1 METQFGTGIYQ
12 IRNAVS
18 PSVCSDYV
26 QQGNRVGW
34 SPTNISEL
42 NPLFSRS
49 QTSVS
54 IDTQVLFAAIQHT
67 APSRLDDMEI
77 VSLVKQR
84 TACMRYSE
92 GEYFGL
98 HTDTPFVAPDG
109 AFTKLSLVLYL
120 NDDYTGG
127 ETTFPDLALEVKPE
141 VGKILLFFPTLH
153 HMSKPIS
160 RGTKYIVR
168 SEVLYR
174 PFSTLS

>member
-1 METQFGTGIYQ
+1 METQFGTQIYQ
-12 IRNAVS
+12 IHNAVS
-18 PSVCSDYV
+18 PSVCRDYV
-26 QQGNRVGW
+26 QEGDRVGW

-49 QTSVS
+49 QTTIR
-54 IDTQVLFAAIQHT
+54 IDTQALFAAIQHT
-67 APSRLDDMEI
+67 APPRLNDMDI
-77 VSLVKQR
+77 VSLVEQR

-98 HTDTPFVAPDG
+98 HSDAPFIAPDG
-109 AFTKLSLVLYL
+109 AFTRLSLVLYL

-127 ETTFPDLALEVKPE
+127 ETVFPDQALEVIPE
-141 VGKILLFFPTLH
+141 VGKVLLFPPTLR

-174 PFSTLS
+174 LSPY